1 MLRSLATVSGFTLMS
16 RILGFLRDILMA
28 RYLGTT
34 VQMDAFVAAFRF
46 PNLFRRIFGEGA
58 FNAAFVPLFGRK
70 LQEEGHE
77 EAKEFG
83 SNAFSWLTYILIIG
97 TVVLI
102 PLMRWVMAV
111 VAFGFLTPENWSFSW
126 EWFWEM
132 VRYPQGTEHFELAVA
147 LGRIMFCYL
156 LCMALAAQLS
166 GVLNTLKVFSVP
178 AFVPVLMNVIWLTGV
193 GVVVP
198 LLGFQQDLV
207 GCATVASWCVF
218 IAGWAQ
224 LLTLYFTCRKKGM
237 PMRLKRPQMSPEIK
251 RLGLLMIPG
260 ILAAGIQQVNL
271 LIGTQIA
278 SLEKAAVSNLYYS
291 DRVFQLPLGMIG
303 IAFGVVLLPE
313 ITRLLRGNQVE
324 DAKESLRKGMT
335 FSMLIT
341 LPAMVAMLVIPQEL
355 IASIF
360 QWGDRWDGKSTDA
373 VAAALA
379 AFAIGLPAYVLI
391 KVLQPAYFARENTK
405 TPMKIA
411 AATVAVNI
419 IGSLILFPIY
429 KHVGIALA
437 TTIAGWVNLLLLWY
451 LARDFIV
458 IDSNVAKKLSLTLF
472 ASIGMGVALF
482 FAKMPLSELLKSG
495 PIGRVSGTAILIL
508 LGFIVYAGLAVFLK
522 ATTLHELKTNFK
534 R

>member
-1 MLRSLATVSGFTLMS
+1 MS

-70 LQEEGHE
+70 VQELSKE
-77 EAKEFG
+77 EARVFA
-83 SNAFSWLTYILIIG
+83 SNAFSWLAWVLIIG
-97 TVVLI
+97 TIILI

-111 VAFGFLTPENWSFSW
+111 VAFGFLTPEGWSFSW
-126 EWFWEM
+126 EWFWQTLK
-132 VRYPQGTEHFELAVA
+132 YPQGTEHFELSVH
-147 LGRIMFCYL
+147 LGRIMFAYL
-156 LCMALAAQLS
+156 LCMALAAHMS

-178 AFVPVLMNVIWLTGV
+178 AFVPVLMNVIWLTGI
-193 GVVVP
+193 GVFIP
-198 LLGFQQDLV
+198 MFGFEKSLEQ
-207 GCATVASWCVF
+207 CAEVAAWCVF
-218 IAGWAQ
+218 VAGWAQ
-224 LLTLYFTCRKKGM
+224 LSVLYVACKKKGM
-237 PMRLKRPQMSPEIK
+237 QMVLKRPRMSPEIK
-251 RLGLLMIPG
+251 KLGLLMVPG
-260 ILAAGIQQVNL
+260 VLAAGIQQVNL
-271 LIGTQIA
+271 LVGTQIA

-313 ITRLLRGNQVE
+313 ITRLLRSGKSEEAQETVQN
-324 DAKESLRKGMT
+324 GMT
-335 FSMLIT
+335 FSMLLT
-341 LPAMVAMLVIPQEL
+341 LPAMVAMLVIPHEL

-360 QWGDRWDGKSTDA
+360 QWGDRWDESSTNA
-373 VAAALA
+373 VAGALA
-379 AFAIGLPAYVLI
+379 AFAIGLPAYILI

-411 AATVAVNI
+411 GVTVAVNI

-437 TTIAGWVNLLLLWY
+437 TTIAGWVNLLLLWF
-451 LARDFIV
+451 LARDFITV
-458 IDSNVAKKLSLTLF
+458 KSEVVRKISLTLL
-472 ASIGMGVALF
+472 ASVGMGSALYGLKIALANF
-482 FAKMPLSELLKSG
+482 IGSGAVERIIGTSTLVVVGFCVYAILAIVLKATSLNELKSG
-495 PIGRVSGTAILIL
+495 
-508 LGFIVYAGLAVFLK
+508 
-522 ATTLHELKTNFK
+522 FK